1 MYIPLNYQN
10 KNLEEVRDFLRDN
23 AFAILVSQV
32 DDKPWATHLP
42 LELETGPDGKD
53 VLTGHIARRNPQWKH
68 FEENGTV
75 LAIFNGPHAY
85 ISSSWYHDE
94 EVPTWNYVAVHI
106 YGSLR
111 ILTEEEVM
119 ASLHR
124 LVDKY
129 EVQSEYPIS
138 LTEMSDETLRQV
150 RGVVGFQID
159 IKEVHAAYKLSQG
172 REQDHAQI
180 IKELDKRD
188 QIGDGEIVRLMRKDG
203 KETS

>member
-1 MYIPLNYQN
+1 MYIPLQYQN
-10 KNLEEVRDFLRDN
+10 KNLEEVKDFVKNN
-23 AFAILVSQV
+23 AFAILTSQV
-32 DDKPWATHLP
+32 ENRPWATHLP
-42 LELETGPDGKD
+42 LELETTQEGKD
-53 VLTGHIARRNPQWKH
+53 VLTGHMAKRNPQWK
-68 FEENGTV
+68 FFNEQEQV

-106 YGSLR
+106 YGTLR
-111 ILTEEEVM
+111 ILPEEEVM

-129 EVQSEYPIS
+129 EAHSEYPIS
-138 LTEMSDETLRQV
+138 LKEMSDETLRQV

-172 REQDHAQI
+172 REQDHGRI
-180 IKELDKRD
+180 MKELEQRD
-188 QIGDGEIVRLMRKDG
+188 QIGDAEIVRHMRK
-203 KETS
+203 E

>member
-10 KNLEEVRDFLRDN
+10 ENLEEVKEFLRNN

-32 DDKPWATHLP
+32 GDKPWATHLP

-68 FEENGTV
+68 FKENGQV

-106 YGSLR
+106 YGRLR

-129 EVQSEYPIS
+129 EAQSEYPIS

-159 IKEVHAAYKLSQG
+159 IEEVHAAYKLSQG
-172 REQDHAQI
+172 REQDHGQI

-188 QIGDGEIVRLMRKDG
+188 QLGDAEIVRLMRKEG
-203 KETS
+203 PETS